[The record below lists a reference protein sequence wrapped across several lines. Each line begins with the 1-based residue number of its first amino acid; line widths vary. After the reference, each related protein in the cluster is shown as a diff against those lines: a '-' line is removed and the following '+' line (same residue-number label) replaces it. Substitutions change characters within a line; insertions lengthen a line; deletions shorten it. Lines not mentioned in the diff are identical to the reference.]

1 MEEKLDQKWR
11 LECDELRTYQS
22 KYLQAGMGK
31 EHMRQIEE
39 KIGRERERLEDE
51 GVFAELWHQDIEAKN
66 LREEEKVRVAK
77 ERNMQ
82 VTGILIASNPCLI
95 VINDGC

>member
-1 MEEKLDQKWR
+1 VEEKLDQKWR

-82 VTGILIASNPCLI
+82 VTGLSYMEELCWLCL
-95 VINDGC
+95 V